1 MAERAMCKGLRVM
14 TWVCLLVIAIL
25 SLLPA
30 DVMVRTG
37 FNGRVEHFVAYAGTM
52 LIAGFGYGMQ
62 RGALL
67 KMMALCAYAGVLEV
81 LQNFSPGR
89 HPAFLDFVASSS
101 GVFAGGL
108 LSILT
113 LALLSKVGAR

>member
-1 MAERAMCKGLRVM
+1 MHKTLRFL
-14 TWVCLLVIAIL
+14 TWVCVLVIAVL
-25 SLLPA
+25 SLLPGDA
-30 DVMVRTG
+30 MVRTE
-37 FNGRVEHFVAYAGTM
+37 FNGRIEHFVAYAGTM
-52 LIAGFGYGMQ
+52 LIAGLGYGMQ

-67 KMMALCAYAGVLEV
+67 KMVALCAYAGGLEV

-89 HPAFLDFVASSS
+89 HPSFLDFWASSS

-113 LALLSKVGAR
+113 LALLPKVG